1 VPGLTGAGL
10 SGNPN
15 LDMNSLL
22 GMFGGL
28 GTIMGNTP
36 EVNTVP
42 PEQLYASQLSRLQEM
57 GFVDTQENVRALIA
71 VGGNVNAA
79 VNRLL
84 GNLDYN
90 HHNGRISVQ
99 PLRWYGLN
107 NLEYTG
113 RWWWRD
119 CSTNYCVLIFLLG
132 STVLGRELGNKWCQ
146 FSCRI

>member
-15 LDMNSLL
+15 LDINSLL

-57 GFVDTQENVRALIA
+57 GFLDTQENVRALIA

-84 GNLDYN
+84 GNLD
-90 HHNGRISVQ
+90 
-99 PLRWYGLN
+99 
-107 NLEYTG
+107 
-113 RWWWRD
+113 
-119 CSTNYCVLIFLLG
+119 
-132 STVLGRELGNKWCQ
+132 
-146 FSCRI
+146 